1 MKKQIRRNVF
11 ETNSSSVHSL
21 VFSKDGLEPNE
32 FNINCNGEIVVG
44 LEDFEGCHIYKDQYS
59 KLSYLLTCL
68 YYLSDCD
75 VERIYDNY
83 SFELIVKAVCS
94 YTGAKTIKII
104 GSEGYIDHQS
114 VPCCDI
120 EIINVYNEDE
130 VINYI
135 FNRNIWL
142 KTDYD

>member
-1 MKKQIRRNVF
+1 MKRQIRRNVF

-21 VFSKDGLEPNE
+21 VYSKDGLEPSE
-32 FNINCNGEIVVG
+32 LEISQNGEILIPLG
-44 LEDFEGCHIYKDQYS
+44 DFDGCSTYKDQYN

-75 VERIYDNY
+75 AEKIYDDY
-83 SFELIVKAVCS
+83 SFELINKAVCS
-94 YTGAKTIKII
+94 YTGAKTIKVM
-104 GSEGYIDHQS
+104 GSEGYIDHKS
-114 VPCCDI
+114 VPTCDI
-120 EIINVYNEDE
+120 EIINTYNEDE